1 MTITELHAVL
11 QRVVD
16 RSENQ
21 KLVHIAKLRAELH
34 GLGYSIV
41 TTEWLHAV
49 FSRMTVE
56 DMELITRKGTN
67 L

>member
-1 MTITELHAVL
+1 MSTKELNAVL

-21 KLVHIAKLRAELH
+21 KLVHIAKLRAELFD
-34 GLGYSIV
+34 LGYSLV

-49 FSRMTVE
+49 FDQMTVE
-56 DMELITRKGTN
+56 QMERVTREAAK
-67 L
+67 